1 MSSSDTHPTVGIVR
15 SVAGRPIRKRAKIV
29 IPAFL
34 LATAFTFAGAPMAT
48 AEPAAVANGSIATFG
63 DPNEC
68 RGNKPGVCR
77 DYSAGLTTPQG
88 TLNQR
93 TLNQQGT
100 TSPDK
105 QITTNQSPSP
115 QR

>member
-1 MSSSDTHPTVGIVR
+1 MNSSDTHPTVGIAR
-15 SVAGRPIRKRAKIV
+15 SVAGRPIRKRAMIA

-48 AEPAAVANGSIATFG
+48 AEPAVANDSIATFG
-63 DPNEC
+63 DPDEC

-77 DYSAGLTTPQG
+77 DYSTGLTTPQG
-88 TLNQR
+88 TLNQSR
-93 TLNQQGT
+93 T

-105 QITTNQSPSP
+105 QITTNHSPPP